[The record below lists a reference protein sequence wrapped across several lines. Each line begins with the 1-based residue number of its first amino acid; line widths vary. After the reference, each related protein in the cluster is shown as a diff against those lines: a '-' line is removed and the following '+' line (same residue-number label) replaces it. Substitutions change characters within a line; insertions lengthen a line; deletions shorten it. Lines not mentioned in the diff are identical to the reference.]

1 MRVRTG
7 PGAARRHRVGRAV
20 EVQEA
25 VKQIIL
31 DRRLG
36 AGDPLPTEFELM
48 ESLGAGRNS
57 VREALKALQAVGIV
71 EIRHGFGMFVGEMT
85 LSGLVDEL
93 TFHSRMTLPEG
104 AAQLGHLMEIREV
117 LEVGLV
123 RRLIERHPD
132 ADLAPVT
139 EVIDR
144 MAAEALAGAVSAQTD
159 RLFHEVLYRPLGNPL
174 VGQLLGAFW
183 DVYYQ
188 LRDHLGAPAR
198 RDAGRGRSAAPRH
211 LSRGGR
217 RRRTGRGG
225 RDAGTFR
232 QHPDPAGPVAATR
245 VTRDFRCA
253 AGPCRRSYVPAAPD
267 APGRHHPAR
276 TPARPLA

>member
-1 MRVRTG
+1 MTARFPDARTDG
-7 PGAARRHRVGRAV
+7 TAARRHRVGRAV

-188 LRDHLGAPAR
+188 LRDHLGAP
-198 RDAGRGRSAAPRH
+198 H
-211 LSRGGR
+211 E
-217 RRRTGRGG
+217 T
-225 RDAGTFR
+225 
-232 QHPDPAGPVAATR
+232 PAGVVRRHRDIYLAVVAA
-245 VTRDFRCA
+245 D
-253 AGPCRRSYVPAAPD
+253 GPAAAVAMRAHFD
-267 APGRHHPAR
+267 SIRTRLAR
-276 TPARPLA
+276 LRQQG